1 MKSNINYAPI
11 EYAKLACD
19 TMMSKFKAEELPPE
33 KLFHYHQG
41 VFLSGMERT
50 YLATGEQKYS
60 DYIKAWVDS
69 IVYEDGSMH
78 EYDKTRLDDLQP
90 GILLF
95 RLYHETGDKRYKIVI
110 ENIADILKHWYVND
124 EGGFWHK
131 ECHPN
136 QMWLDGLYMA
146 GPFMTMYGK
155 EYSDSSRFDVMLT
168 QTRLMTKHN
177 RDNET
182 GLLYHACDC
191 SKEEDW
197 ADEKSGCSPCFWGRA
212 MGWYAVAILDML
224 DYLPEDF
231 YGRAE
236 MLEYLTEFLTAV
248 EKYQDKKEGLWYQ
261 LVDKTDDPQ
270 NWFETSCSALFVY
283 AFAKAVRK
291 GYISKKFK
299 DAAVKG
305 YNGVINKLI
314 INDDKT
320 VIVPDICVGTGVGD
334 YQFYIDRPVC
344 ENDLHGM
351 GAFVLMCTEYDLMC
365 REELSE

>member
-1 MKSNINYAPI
+1 MHLLNTQSF
-11 EYAKLACD
+11 ACD
-19 TMMSKFKAEELPPE
+19 TMMNKFKAEELPPE

-69 IVYEDGSMH
+69 IVYEDGSIH

-155 EYSDSSRFDVMLT
+155 EYLDSSRFDVMLT

-197 ADEKSGCSPCFWGRA
+197 ADEKKRMLAMLLGQSNGLVCGCDIG
-212 MGWYAVAILDML
+212 YAGLFAGGL
-224 DYLPEDF
+224 

-236 MLEYLTEFLTAV
+236 MLEYLTKFFNRCR
-248 EKYQDKKEGLWYQ
+248 KISRQKKRAYGISWLIKPMTLKIGLKPP
-261 LVDKTDDPQ
+261 VRH
-270 NWFETSCSALFVY
+270 CSYMLLP
-283 AFAKAVRK
+283 R
-291 GYISKKFK
+291 
-299 DAAVKG
+299 
-305 YNGVINKLI
+305 
-314 INDDKT
+314 
-320 VIVPDICVGTGVGD
+320 
-334 YQFYIDRPVC
+334 Q
-344 ENDLHGM
+344 
-351 GAFVLMCTEYDLMC
+351 
-365 REELSE
+365 

>member
-1 MKSNINYAPI
+1 MSSNIIYNPI
-11 EYAKLACD
+11 EYAKMACD
-19 TMMSKFKAEELPPE
+19 TMMNKFEAKRLPPE

-41 VFLSGMERT
+41 VFLSGMERV
-50 YLATGEQKYS
+50 YIATKEQKYS
-60 DYIKAWVDS
+60 AYIKDWVDS
-69 IVYEDGSMH
+69 IIYADGSIH

-95 RLYHETGDKRYKIVI
+95 RLYRETGDKRYIIAIK
-110 ENIADILKHWYVND
+110 NIADILESWYVNE

-155 EYSDSSRFDVMLT
+155 EFADLSRFDVMLR
-168 QTRLMTKHN
+168 QVRLMKKHN
-177 RDNET
+177 EDKKT

-191 SKEEDW
+191 SKMEEW
-197 ADEKSGCSPCFWGRA
+197 ADTETGCSPCFWGRA

-224 DYLPEDF
+224 DYLPQDFNGREEMIEDVT
-231 YGRAE
+231 G
-236 MLEYLTEFLTAV
+236 FLKAV
-248 EKYQDKKEGLWYQ
+248 AKYQNKKEGLWYQ
-261 LVDKTDDPQ
+261 LVDKADDPE

-283 AFAKAVRK
+283 AFSKAVRK
-291 GYISKKFK
+291 GYLPEEFK
-299 DAAVKG
+299 ETATLG

-314 INDDKT
+314 INEDKT
-320 VIVPDICVGTGVGD
+320 VTVPSICVGTGVGD
-334 YQFYIDRPVC
+334 YRFYIERPVC

-351 GAFVLMCTEYDLMC
+351 GAFVLMCTEYDLLL
-365 REELSE
+365 RGER